1 MKTYYFKQLKSGNYE
16 IGTPEN
22 HTHNTTDLVA
32 FFNQISRERSN
43 VWNRRAGRME
53 PCRIIKARYS
63 QSQTYF
69 TSAAELERRL
79 A

>member
-16 IGTPEN
+16 IGTPEK
-22 HTHNTTDLVA
+22 HTHKTTDLVG
-32 FFNQISRERSN
+32 FFSQISHERSN
-43 VWNRRAGRME
+43 VWNRRQGRME

-69 TSAAELERRL
+69 ETAAELERRL
-79 A
+79 S